1 MRDHRSLLAWQ
12 EAHAVSL
19 GVIELSRVAWKPHA
33 AALFSQ
39 LQRASLSTELNIAE
53 GYTYGDSPSFTR
65 HLGIG
70 YGSSVESAE
79 LLSLGI
85 ESGVF
90 PIESARALHSR
101 AGRASR
107 LILGLLK
114 PRRRFP

>member
-19 GVIELSRVAWKPHA
+19 GVIGLSRSAWRPYA
-33 AALFSQ
+33 SALFYQ

-53 GYTYGDSPSFTR
+53 GYTFGDTANFTR
-65 HLGIG
+65 HLGIA

-79 LLSLGI
+79 LLRLGI
-85 ESGVF
+85 EAQVLPGQ
-90 PIESARALHSR
+90 PASALLSR

-114 PRRRFP
+114 PRRRFS